1 MPIMNLSR
9 SVRMTVPA
17 DPDRLRDGKNTF
29 AGTPLTS
36 TLGAYYEFT
45 VDCAGEEAPETG
57 FVFSIYD
64 IDRAV
69 RTALPPLLSR
79 AIASGA
85 EPVPLMPTLRDA
97 ITDQLGVLPR
107 TLRWT
112 LNPYHELAM
121 HEHDTTHL
129 TLSRRYTF
137 SASHRLSLPGLSDD
151 ENYERFGKCSRRN
164 GHGHNYELVVHARVP
179 VEPDDFDSV
188 SLDELITDGIIDHLD
203 HRNLNLDV
211 EEFMNSNP
219 TLERITIYCHRIIE
233 KTLADTPATIERIEV
248 WENDRTSCSFPPA
261 PVPGEATR

>member
-9 SVRMTVPA
+9 SVRLTIPA
-17 DPDRLRDGKNTF
+17 DPDRLRDGKNTY

-36 TLGAYYEFT
+36 SLGAFFEFT
-45 VDCAGEEAPETG
+45 VDFAGEEAPETG

-69 RTALPPLLSR
+69 RNGLPRLL
-79 AIASGA
+79 ADGLANGVD
-85 EPVPLMPTLRDA
+85 PVGLMPTLRDA
-97 ITDQLGVLPR
+97 VADELGIRPR

-137 SASHRLSLPGLSDD
+137 SASHRLSLPGLSDE

-179 VEPDDFDSV
+179 IQQTAFDSIA
-188 SLDELITDGIIDHLD
+188 LDELITDGIIDHLD
-203 HRNLNLDV
+203 HRNLNLDIQ
-211 EEFMNSNP
+211 EFTDSNP
-219 TLERITIYCHRIIE
+219 TLERITLYCHQIITE
-233 KTLADTPATIERIEV
+233 SLAGTPAQLERVQV
-248 WENDRTSCSFPPA
+248 WENDRTACSYPPA
-261 PVPGEATR
+261 PASLEATA